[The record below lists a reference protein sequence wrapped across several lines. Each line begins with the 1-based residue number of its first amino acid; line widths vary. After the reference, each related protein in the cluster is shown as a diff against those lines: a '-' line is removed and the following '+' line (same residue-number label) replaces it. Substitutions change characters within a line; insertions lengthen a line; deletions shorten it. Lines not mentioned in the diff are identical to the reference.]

1 MATTAPSAAPTVD
14 ELNDLARLI
23 RYYSIVSTTAAGS
36 GHPTS
41 SMSAA
46 DLMTALFFHELR
58 YNFDEARQPNNDRVI
73 FSKGHASPLLYSLYT
88 VAGAISED
96 ELMTLRKFGSRL
108 EGHPTSRLPW
118 VEAATGSLGQGIGI
132 AVGEALNGKY
142 LDKLDYRVYTLLG
155 DGEMAEGSVWEAL
168 SIAGYYKLDN
178 LVAIVDVNRLGQSQP
193 TAFEHDISVYSDRI
207 RAFGWNVIELD
218 GHDMGAIL
226 RAFAQAKT
234 VKDKPTALV
243 AETIKGKG
251 VAFIADDPGWH
262 GKAIPKDQLPRA
274 LEQLGPVNAELR
286 GGVHQP
292 APMPLTDPVFTAP
305 AAPAYEMGQMLATRR
320 AYGNG
325 LKKLGDANAHIIGLD
340 GDVKN
345 SSFSEIFQK
354 AHPDQFFEMFI
365 AEQNMVSVAAGL
377 SRMKKRPFV
386 STFAAFLTRA
396 FDQIRMA
403 ALSEAHIVITG
414 SHAGVSIGEDGASQ
428 MGLEELAMF
437 RAVHGS
443 TVLYPADAVSTER
456 LLAEAA
462 QQDGIVY
469 IQTTRADT
477 PVIYGNDE
485 QFPIGGAKVVKQS
498 DNDAITV
505 VGAGITLAEAVK
517 AHDALASEGI
527 YIRVVDAYSI
537 KPIGAEVIAAAAHA
551 TNNRVI
557 TVEDHWFEGGIG
569 DAVLNIFATDP
580 AVSVYKLAVLKTP
593 HTGKPAELIADQG
606 IDANAIAAKVREL
619 VK

>member
-1 MATTAPSAAPTVD
+1 
-14 ELNDLARLI
+14 
-23 RYYSIVSTTAAGS
+23 
-36 GHPTS
+36 
-41 SMSAA
+41 
-46 DLMTALFFHELR
+46 
-58 YNFDEARQPNNDRVI
+58 
-73 FSKGHASPLLYSLYT
+73 
-88 VAGAISED
+88 
-96 ELMTLRKFGSRL
+96 
-108 EGHPTSRLPW
+108 
-118 VEAATGSLGQGIGI
+118 
-132 AVGEALNGKY
+132 
-142 LDKLDYRVYTLLG
+142 
-155 DGEMAEGSVWEAL
+155 
-168 SIAGYYKLDN
+168 
-178 LVAIVDVNRLGQSQP
+178 
-193 TAFEHDISVYSDRI
+193 
-207 RAFGWNVIELD
+207 
-218 GHDMGAIL
+218 
-226 RAFAQAKT
+226 
-234 VKDKPTALV
+234 
-243 AETIKGKG
+243 
-251 VAFIADDPGWH
+251 
-262 GKAIPKDQLPRA
+262 
-274 LEQLGPVNAELR
+274 
-286 GGVHQP
+286 
-292 APMPLTDPVFTAP
+292 
-305 AAPAYEMGQMLATRR
+305 
-320 AYGNG
+320 
-325 LKKLGDANAHIIGLD
+325 
-340 GDVKN
+340 
-345 SSFSEIFQK
+345 
-354 AHPDQFFEMFI
+354 
-365 AEQNMVSVAAGL
+365 MVSVAAGL